1 MKERKRE
8 KKKKRRYKSFETTN
22 NLLVILFRFLFFRT
36 YIYSKIQHD
45 ICVSMTTSDNNARAT
60 DNSLDL
66 KLLAI
71 GDSGVGKVKSKQ
83 VKTKNFRFIQ

>member
-1 MKERKRE
+1 
-8 KKKKRRYKSFETTN
+8 
-22 NLLVILFRFLFFRT
+22 
-36 YIYSKIQHD
+36 
-45 ICVSMTTSDNNARAT
+45 MTTSDNNARAT